1 MEKSETVGIEYWLK
15 WQVAVCALI
24 FIIPS
29 VVSLILITRSQ
40 RLINSTNL
48 WLPCWT
54 NLNPLW
60 LLLYRAFALLSM
72 AFLLYQTVLAFGFFV
87 FYFYTQWTF
96 ALVMVYFALGT
107 IVSAR
112 GCWMYSK
119 TPFAQNGER
128 DKFLK
133 KYSEENT
140 TSQSTTTFKGKE
152 TKSQGHNIHPQI
164 DQRAGILEK
173 LMLSVYHDSEN
184 HLGSCTR
191 ILLRLLVWSRR
202 MANLTEVENIDV
214 FGFAEVEN
222 IDVFTCAVMLT
233 DIVFWCLLLPFMTG
247 DNFRLTLLIGC
258 MHSLNAVFLLLDS
271 ALNSLPFAW
280 HRLTDFVLWSASYVV
295 FQWVLHACCF
305 TWWPYPFLDLST
317 PWAPMWYFSLALV
330 HVPCYGLYAVLMK
343 AKGSLFSKMFPHAF
357 VRWC

>member
-173 LMLSVYHDSEN
+173 LMLSVYH
-184 HLGSCTR
+184 
-191 ILLRLLVWSRR
+191 
-202 MANLTEVENIDV
+202 
-214 FGFAEVEN
+214 
-222 IDVFTCAVMLT
+222 TCAGAVMLT